1 MSIAQ
6 WEKQLIT
13 EDKLDICLEF
23 RKYFANHCL
32 EGNGIE
38 IGALHNPLPV
48 PDTAKVKYVDRMTTA
63 DLKWQY
69 PELAS
74 ENLVEV
80 DIIDNGEFLTTIP
93 DSSQDFVIANHFIEH
108 CQDPITSLFNILRVL
123 KSGGILYLAI
133 PDQRFSFDRPRCLT
147 SFEHLLKDYQ
157 EGPESSKKEHFE
169 EWVKLVEKVEDP
181 AAVEKLVNQMIEDDY
196 SIHFHVWRSFEFLD
210 FLFSLKQ
217 ILDFPFEIE
226 TFFEN
231 GAEVIAILK
240 KE

>member
-23 RKYFANHCL
+23 RKYFANHYL
-32 EGNGIE
+32 AGIGIE

-48 PDTAKVKYVDRMTTA
+48 PETAKVKYVDRMTMA

-93 DSSQDFVIANHFIEH
+93 DSTQDFVIANHFLEH
-108 CQDPITSLFNILRVL
+108 CQDPITSLVNIFRVL

-181 AAVEKLVNQMIEDDY
+181 AEVEKLVNQMIEDDY

-210 FLFSLKQ
+210 FLFSVKQ
-217 ILDFPFEIE
+217 IVDFPFEIE

>member
-1 MSIAQ
+1 MSIAP

-13 EDKLDICLEF
+13 EDNLDISLEF
-23 RKYFANHCL
+23 RKYFANHYL

-80 DIIDNGEFLTTIP
+80 DIVDNGEFLTTIR
-93 DSSQDFVIANHFIEH
+93 DSSQDFAIANHFLEH
-108 CQDPITSLFNILRVL
+108 CQDPITSLVNILRVL
-123 KSGGILYLAI
+123 KSGGVLYLAI
-133 PDQRFSFDRPRCLT
+133 PDRRFSFDSPRRVT

-157 EGPESSKKEHFE
+157 EGPEWSKKEHFE
-169 EWVKLVEKVEDP
+169 DWVKLVEKVEDP
-181 AAVEKLVNQMIEDDY
+181 DEIANLVNKMIEADY
-196 SIHFHVWRSFEFLD
+196 SIHFHVWQSFEFLD
-210 FLFSLKQ
+210 FLFSVKKIINLS
-217 ILDFPFEIE
+217 FEIE